1 MNIRKQ
7 LFPLRTNP
15 VLTLVVTLDF
25 PCFDKAA
32 GIGEAEV
39 ESAPGE
45 PLLARVALVTG
56 RAEHIED
63 ACLSLLGPESPPE
76 DASNF
81 LTEAN
86 LAFKTEGAKQYVNIS
101 SPKPINSTSI
111 KLRLQIKCPGK
122 QGVVKTLTLSPA
134 PSAGQN
140 KQILAASSVSEI
152 SGATIE
158 LNSGGI
164 GAKEIALLLEQQR
177 VLALSSLEMQHQ
189 IKLLHE
195 EVNGIKAQLIPFGI
209 VPSAVGVATAVA
221 KSAPLAAP
229 THPAAVEA
237 QENHIDSPAVT
248 KPVETEQS
256 IPYLKDG
263 LLLAA
268 GLALI
273 VLLLGLHFHNKAKV
287 HNSTTPQPEA
297 TPTLK
302 TTEDVADQK
311 RWASPGIKRPSH
323 ITEHEPA
330 APPPPKATIV
340 RDWATD
346 TPHSNAKKSGGDK
359 AEDDLLLEEAK
370 LYANNGHP
378 VQAVAILLDI
388 VKRSPSKSDAWTLL
402 LSLYSSLGKAA
413 EFERAARYFLKYH
426 KDNPSWSGIQ
436 ALGRTLDHDNPLYA
450 EHSDHGLPPHASPEA
465 HELHHP
471 IGDILIEMGVLSQR
485 EVSAYLKD
493 FDPAKHGRFGG
504 YLVARKVITLEQLD
518 LALLQQQ
525 GAGSKAT
532 STPLPSLHDIESFLA
547 DFDPKRHG
555 SVAQFMASQN
565 AVTPE
570 QLGLLLQQQS
580 KQNGALKNT
589 PPDEPL
595 PADRGGAA

>member
-7 LFPLRTNP
+7 LFPLRAITA
-15 VLTLVVTLDF
+15 LTLAVALAL
-25 PCFDKAA
+25 PCVAKAA

-39 ESAPGE
+39 KSAPGE
-45 PLLARVALVTG
+45 PLLAQVTLATG

-63 ACLSLLGPESPPE
+63 ACFSLLGPESPQE
-76 DASNF
+76 DPGHF

-86 LAFKTEGAKQYVNIS
+86 LTFKTEGTKQYVNIS
-101 SPKPINSTSI
+101 SPKPLNSSSI
-111 KLRLQIKCPGK
+111 KLRLQVKCPGK
-122 QGVVKTLTLSPA
+122 QGVVKTLTLSPV
-134 PSAGQN
+134 PSTGQN
-140 KQILAASSVSEI
+140 EQILAASSVSEI
-152 SGATIE
+152 AGATNE
-158 LNSGGI
+158 LNSGEI
-164 GAKEIALLLEQQR
+164 GAKELALLLEQQR

-209 VPSAVGVATAVA
+209 IPSAVGVATAVA
-221 KSAPLAAP
+221 ESAPLTIQA
-229 THPAAVEA
+229 HPAVVET
-237 QENHIDSPAVT
+237 QENHLDSPTVA
-248 KPVETEQS
+248 KPAETEQS

-287 HNSTTPQPEA
+287 HSPPTPQQEA
-297 TPTLK
+297 IPALK

-311 RWASPGIKRPSH
+311 MWASPGIKRPSH
-323 ITEHEPA
+323 IAEHEST
-330 APPPPKATIV
+330 APPLKAIIA
-340 RDWATD
+340 RDGAAD
-346 TPHSNAKKSGGDK
+346 TPQTNVKKTAAHK

-426 KDNPSWSGIQ
+426 KNSPSWSGIQ
-436 ALGRTLDHDNPLYA
+436 ALGRTLDHDNSLYA
-450 EHSDHGLPPHASPEA
+450 EHGDHGFPPPASPEA

-504 YLVARKVITLEQLD
+504 YLVARKAITLEQLD

-532 STPLPSLHDIESFLA
+532 PTPLPSLHDIESFLA

-589 PPDEPL
+589 PPDKPL
-595 PADRGGAA
+595 PVDGGGAA